1 MLIWIGDA
9 KVIKAKGRFCIFV
22 CGGDEA
28 SKTRS
33 IRDEISAVT
42 DMWAGQA
49 HVVGAHDRR
58 RFILYSIN
66 RCKIFSRLL
75 TTWIDVVVY
84 SSLVVL
90 PDSTTASPTLGLDS
104 VGLLTAQHDTRKLP
118 NHSS

>member
-42 DMWAGQA
+42 DMWTRPKSS
-49 HVVGAHDRR
+49 VLTIDDDSY
-58 RFILYSIN
+58 FIQLTDAKYFLAS
-66 RCKIFSRLL
+66 SRL
-75 TTWIDVVVY
+75 
-84 SSLVVL
+84 
-90 PDSTTASPTLGLDS
+90 G
-104 VGLLTAQHDTRKLP
+104 
-118 NHSS
+118 